1 NILLQIMEDGRLT
14 DAKGRTVDMHNAI
27 IIMTSNV
34 GAARVG
40 KSSSVGF
47 SSSEKHSI
55 SYERMRE
62 DIMFE
67 LKKTFRPEFL
77 NRLDEIIIFRPLEEA
92 QTLEIVK
99 RMLEK
104 VKARLKE
111 RGITLTV
118 SAEADKHLAA
128 DGFDPTYGAR
138 PLRRAI
144 QHQIED
150 GLSEEILS
158 GNIALGDSVQAYIKN
173 GKISFKK
180 QKSK

>member
-1 NILLQIMEDGRLT
+1 
-14 DAKGRTVDMHNAI
+14 
-27 IIMTSNV
+27 
-34 GAARVG
+34 
-40 KSSSVGF
+40 SVGF
-47 SSSEKHSI
+47 SSAERNVI

-62 DIMFE
+62 DMLAE

-77 NRLDEIIIFRPLEEA
+77 NRLDEIIIFRPLLEE

-104 VKARLKE
+104 VKNRLTE
-111 RGITLTV
+111 RGISLTV
-118 SAEADKHLAA
+118 SAEAEKQLAS
-128 DGFDPTYGAR
+128 DGFDPVYGAR

-158 GNIALGDSVQAYIKN
+158 GRIVIGDSVQAYVKN

-180 QKSK
+180 QRSKQ